1 MKKIIIFLGAIALS
15 SGMFGDDIESAV
27 LYSIDCSGNE
37 TGVLNCSFSQ
47 TGTCGHSAAVVCQGT
62 QQIRTLRWE
71 IFFKNV
77 TYPQHYSTCLLMS
90 VKFRCTS
97 KE

>member
-1 MKKIIIFLGAIALS
+1 MDFFIGAIALS
-15 SGMFGDDIESAV
+15 SGLFGDDIEFAV

-62 QQIRTLRWE
+62 QQLRTLRCIPKE
-71 IFFKNV
+71 IFSKSI
-77 TYPQHYSTCLLMS
+77 TYP
-90 VKFRCTS
+90 
-97 KE
+97 